1 MVTGAA
7 SSTPEPYLFPLP
19 ATAQQTQLNPDSLQP
34 GIFILIP
41 REYGIVRRFVAYK
54 PI

>member
-19 ATAQQTQLNPDSLQP
+19 ATAQQTQLNPECLQT

-41 REYGIVRRFVAYK
+41 RESGIVRRFVPDK
-54 PI
+54 HI